1 MTVLAIALATA
12 LGAGFAPKAPG
23 TYGSAVGLLLWWLLP
38 TSPVVQAVVIVVV
51 FLLGSWSGSEAERYF
66 RKSDPGQVVID
77 EVLGQLMTMWMNPVS
92 GWLGALLGFG
102 LFRLMDIVKP
112 WPARQ
117 LEALHGGFGIMADD
131 AMAGVYANLALRVL
145 IIGAASM
152 HWTL

>member
-38 TSPVVQAVVIVVV
+38 ASPAIQAAVIVVV

-66 RKSDPGQVVID
+66 RKSDPQQVVID
-77 EVLGQLMTMWMNPVS
+77 EVLGQLMTMWMNPVG

-131 AMAGVYANLALRVL
+131 AMAGVYANLALRAL
-145 IIGAASM
+145 IVGAAAL